1 MGQTKPF
8 CMNNIAQTFKWAI
21 VFLILFF
28 ISTSTYAQNQGSEV
42 KLSLTGT
49 NITLAQAFQQI
60 KKQTGLTVFYNNQLL
75 NDSERTSIDLKN
87 VSLNTVLN
95 KLLKGK
101 NISYEIRRDKVI
113 VLNSKPTS
121 AMAQQDDSYVLKG
134 KVADAESNQTLV
146 GVSVMVKADRS
157 KVAVTDKD
165 GNFSL
170 RVGKSDV
177 LTFSYVGYSPIDV
190 PVGNIKNAPIKLSS
204 KADDLNEVVV
214 IGYGSVNRKDLTG
227 SVGQVKIEDMQKAPV
242 VSFDQALAGRIAGV
256 QVSTSEG
263 QPGSMANIVIR
274 GGNSLTQSN
283 TPLYVIDGF
292 PMEDANVLAI
302 NPQDIKSISILKD
315 ASATAIY
322 GSRGANGVIVIETKD
337 GKVGKTSVAYDVN
350 IGTQTVT
357 KTMDLMSAYEFVKY
371 QAEFD
376 PIYADQAFLNNGTT
390 VDDYQNT
397 PSIDWQDKLFRQ
409 GLTQNHNLSVN
420 GGNTNTK
427 FSISANVSNHQG
439 AIINSGFNRYQ
450 GRAFINHN
458 INKNV
463 GFNVQANYSKYK
475 SYGDL
480 ASSNTSTQQPYASF
494 LLYRVWGYRPLN
506 RNGSTINLEEEL
518 IDDDGNDQ
526 RFNPI
531 IDYSNSLNE
540 RINENFNTSGNLSYK
555 FLNNFTLRIRGGLN
569 SRKLQEVTFYNSNTS
584 RGNSLIPSNT
594 KGINGGV
601 KYTDYLNWV
610 NENTLTYKPR
620 LKSGHSFDAMI
631 GWTIQ
636 GDKFNRF
643 GLTGENL
650 PNENLGIYGLEE
662 GTPGANI
669 AAMQESML
677 MSYLGRVNYS
687 LKDKYLFTAS
697 LRADGSSKFA
707 NNNKWSY
714 FPSAAFAWKIINE
727 NFMKEIS
734 FIDDA
739 KLRTSYGLTG
749 NNRIDPY
756 AIFSQMTL
764 PYTAYYSFGDKV
776 SQGITLS
783 TFGNKSLKWETT
795 EQIDVGLDLSFFKQ
809 RINLT
814 ADWYK
819 KTTRDLLLRANV
831 PYSTGYATIFKNIG
845 KVGNQGFEFSLSTV
859 NVKGKSFRWESDFN
873 ISFNKNKVLAL
884 SDDETRLLNT
894 VSWGNY
900 GSTNL
905 YMAQIGQPVGQFY
918 GLLFDGLYQINDFTW
933 QNSSD
938 PSFPHAN
945 RNYTLK
951 SGVPSNGASTIKPG
965 DIKYVDVNGDGTTNI
980 QDNVIIGRGLPIHTG
995 GFNNN
1000 FSYKNFS
1007 LNVLLQWSY
1016 GNDIMN
1022 ANRIYLEG
1030 NDASRS
1036 ALNQFASYANRW
1048 TYENQTSN
1056 IPRAGGQGQSNFYS
1070 TRTLEDGSYLRLKT
1084 VQLGYNFSSAI
1095 TKKLKMENLSV
1106 YVSGQNL
1113 LTWTNYSGMDPEV
1126 STRNST
1132 LTPGLDYSSY
1142 PQMRMFVFGLK
1153 TTF

>member
-1 MGQTKPF
+1 MGLTKPF
-8 CMNNIAQTFKWAI
+8 SMNHIAQISRWGII
-21 VFLILFF
+21 VVTLLILF
-28 ISTSTYAQNQGSEV
+28 TSAYAQNQGTEI
-42 KLSLTGT
+42 KLTVTGT

-75 NDSERTSIDLKN
+75 NDSEKTSIDLKN
-87 VSLNTVLN
+87 TSLNVVLN
-95 KLLKGK
+95 TLLKGK
-101 NISYEIRRDKVI
+101 SIVYEIRRDKVI
-113 VLNSKPTS
+113 VLNSKPVS
-121 AMAQQDDSYVLKG
+121 ASPKQDEMLLVKG
-134 KVADAESNQTLV
+134 KVVDAETNQTLV
-146 GVSVMVKADRS
+146 GVSVMVKGDRS
-157 KVAVTDKD
+157 RSTITDKD
-165 GNFSL
+165 GNFSV
-170 RVGKSDV
+170 RVAKSD
-177 LTFSYVGYSPIDV
+177 LLSFSYIGYSPVDV
-190 PVGNIKNAPIKLSS
+190 AAGNVKEAIKLSS
-204 KADDLNEVVV
+204 KSGDLNEIVI
-214 IGYGSVNRKDLTG
+214 IGYGAVNRKDLTG
-227 SVGQVKIEDMQKAPV
+227 SVAQVKIEDMQKSPV
-242 VSFDQALAGRIAGV
+242 ASFDQALAGRIAGV

-263 QPGSMANIVIR
+263 QPGSVANIVIR

-292 PMEDANVLAI
+292 PMEDANTLAI

-337 GKVGKTSVAYDVN
+337 GKVGKTSIAYDANV
-350 IGTQTVT
+350 GTQTVT
-357 KTMDLMSAYEFVKY
+357 KKMELMNAYEFVKY

-376 PIYADQAFLNNGTT
+376 PIYAEPAFLNNGAT
-390 VDDYQNT
+390 VESYRNT
-397 PSIDWQDKLFRQ
+397 PTIDWQDKLFRQ

-420 GGNTNTK
+420 GGNNTTK

-450 GRAFINHN
+450 GRAFLNHN
-458 INKNV
+458 VNKNLS
-463 GFNVQANYSKYK
+463 FNIQANYAKYK

-480 ASSNTSTQQPYASF
+480 ASSNTSTSQPYASY

-506 RNGSTINLEEEL
+506 RNGSTTDLEEEL
-518 IDDDGNDQ
+518 IDMDGNDQ

-555 FLNNFTLRIRGGLN
+555 LSNNFTLRVRGGLN
-569 SRKLQEVTFYNSNTS
+569 SRRLQEVTFYNSKTS
-584 RGNSLIPSNT
+584 RGTSLLASNT
-594 KGINGGV
+594 KGVNGGMR
-601 KYTDYLNWV
+601 YTDYINWV

-620 LKSGHSFDAMI
+620 LKNGHSFDAMV

-636 GDKFNRF
+636 GDKYDRF

-650 PNENLGIYGLEE
+650 PNETLNIYGLEE
-662 GTPGANI
+662 GTPGANT
-669 AAMQESML
+669 ATMQESML
-677 MSYLGRVNYS
+677 ISYLGRINYS

-707 NNNKWSY
+707 RNNRWSY
-714 FPSAAFAWKIINE
+714 FPSAAFAWKITNE
-727 NFMKEIS
+727 NFMKNLS
-734 FIDDA
+734 FVDEA

-764 PYTAYYSFGDKV
+764 PYSAYYSFGDKV

-795 EQIDVGLDLSFFKQ
+795 EQMDIGLDLSLLKQ
-809 RINLT
+809 RINIT

-819 KTTRDLLLRANV
+819 KTTKDLLLRANV
-831 PYSTGYATIFKNIG
+831 PYSSGYPNIYKNIG

-859 NVKGKSFRWESDFN
+859 NVKGKAFKWESDFN

-884 SDDETRLLNT
+884 ADDETRLLST

-905 YMAQIGQPVGQFY
+905 YIAEIGKPVGQFY
-918 GLLFDGLYQINDFTW
+918 GLLFDGLYQISDFTW
-933 QNSSD
+933 QNNSD
-938 PSFPHAN
+938 PSIAHAN
-945 RNYTLK
+945 RTYALK
-951 SGVPSNGASTIKPG
+951 ANVPKNGASTIKPG
-965 DIKYVDVNGDGTTNI
+965 DVKYVDVNGDGTINI
-980 QDNVIIGRGLPIHTG
+980 QDNVVIGRGLPIHTG

-1007 LNVLLQWSY
+1007 LNVLFQWSY

-1036 ALNQFASYANRW
+1036 ALNQFATYANRW
-1048 TYENQTSN
+1048 TYENQNSN
-1056 IPRAGGQGQSNFYS
+1056 IPRAGGQGLSNFYS
-1070 TRTLEDGSYLRLKT
+1070 TRTLENGSYIRLKT
-1084 VQLGYNFSSAI
+1084 VQLSYNFPASI
-1095 TKKLKMENLSV
+1095 TKKLKMENLGV
-1106 YVSGQNL
+1106 YISGQNL
-1113 LTWTNYSGMDPEV
+1113 YTWTKYSGMDPEV

-1142 PQMRMFVFGLK
+1142 PQMSMFVFGLK